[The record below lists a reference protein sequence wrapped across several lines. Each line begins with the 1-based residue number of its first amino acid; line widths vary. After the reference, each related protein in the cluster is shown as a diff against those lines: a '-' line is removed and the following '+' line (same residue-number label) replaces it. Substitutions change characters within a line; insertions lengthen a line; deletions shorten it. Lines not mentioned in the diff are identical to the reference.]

1 MDGFYAGA
9 STLAEQLDK
18 PVLAILRDGRH
29 IVGRLIS
36 YDHFGTLVLQSARER
51 HVVSSPR
58 GGGAGAPLALLADV
72 PAAGLYVVR
81 GENLTL
87 LAEIDEAVDAAN
99 PLLARA
105 DQEEV
110 LRLEAETVS
119 EAAVLGRRLR
129 ACASSGVLATPPS
142 SFPASRAGC
151 DGRGCGAARAGRPGA
166 FPRRVP
172 AARRCGN
179 STSAVEHGRMSR
191 NVERGWSR
199 AVRACAVRACAARAC
214 ACACCRR
221 GRPNMPNR
229 RGAKDVGVYRRQS
242 AGERPREDENTQN
255 EGARCAPRRLS
266 PQ

>member
-51 HVVSSPR
+51 HVVSAPR
-58 GGGAGAPLALLADV
+58 GGGDGAPLALLADV

-105 DQEEV
+105 DQEQV

-119 EAAVLGRRLR
+119 VAAACSLPPRASLPRAFRLCACSTPRSLSPVYFFARRRRRPRPRRRPRRPAWR
-129 ACASSGVLATPPS
+129 APS
-142 SFPASRAGC
+142 ACTACPAWRQQYQ
-151 DGRGCGAARAGRPGA
+151 RCGAWA
-166 FPRRVP
+166 
-172 AARRCGN
+172 
-179 STSAVEHGRMSR
+179 SE
-191 NVERGWSR
+191 
-199 AVRACAVRACAARAC
+199 
-214 ACACCRR
+214 
-221 GRPNMPNR
+221 
-229 RGAKDVGVYRRQS
+229 
-242 AGERPREDENTQN
+242 
-255 EGARCAPRRLS
+255 
-266 PQ
+266 